1 MKRTIVTLL
10 AALALFC
17 LAPAASA
24 QEYIPEVS
32 TLNELQEAIEQAQA
46 EIRSKLCRRL
56 R

>member
-17 LAPAASA
+17 LAPAAYA

-32 TLNELQEAIEQAQA
+32 TLAAPL
-46 EIRSKLCRRL
+46 LRL
-56 R
+56 LHS